1 MNYCPRHT
9 SFQFYFLAIHIL
21 VLHQE
26 PRRTLSWA
34 LELKDCSNNFN
45 LSLCTLPNGVRSRL
59 PLCTVSWQNSRFF
72 REAGLNYETSGS
84 CWGSKCFERNAQ
96 CLCMLPLL
104 FFFYDCTIN
113 ESRISASS
121 PTETNRVPMA
131 KQTRTRFYTKK
142 HDYYSLE
149 IIKYPFGSR

>member
-72 REAGLNYETSGS
+72 REAGLNYETLGS

-104 FFFYDCTIN
+104 FFFVIVRSTN
-113 ESRISASS
+113 QGFRLPLQRKPTVS
-121 PTETNRVPMA
+121 PWLNKRDFIA
-131 KQTRTRFYTKK
+131 KT